1 MQQPTLRP
9 IATTSRLLVAWGVL
23 ALPYV
28 VLAGCLAHAKGLS
41 SLAAYVG
48 SVGLLLWLLAFLA
61 RTWRRFF
68 LLHAPLWILAAVFAA
83 YMLTYGSPPGELLAY
98 VLATSSWD
106 EVVGFFGIWQGE
118 RLLIGA
124 AVFSAAY
131 IAVAALAPMTPIF
144 AARSSYIRWGILG
157 ALTLVSAVAAQDP
170 VAFVQ
175 GLAMNP
181 VIGTAM
187 FVKGPLHAASAAV
200 QGTVVPKVPYRAERV
215 PGEEVHIL
223 IIGESA
229 RRDSWSAYGYSR
241 KTTPNIDRLQ
251 SELILFKNAVAD
263 ANVTVCAVPILLT
276 GMSPARF
283 DMKAVRGNLVDLAGE
298 AGYSTAWLMNQDPHI
313 SLLTGVHAGR
323 MVYPPSLKTLAASR
337 LPLDQILLPEF
348 NRQIASRGKAQFIGL
363 HVIGSHWAYDSR
375 YPAAFELFGSGRAL
389 TSADAISG
397 KPDPQ
402 IVDAYDNSVA
412 YTDWFLAQIIDA
424 ARGLSV
430 PATVTYFSDH
440 GEDLYTL
447 DGMSGHGAAVYSK
460 HQFDIPAFV
469 WVNAAY
475 RQAYADKVRAL
486 EQNAGKEI
494 RSHNVFYSV
503 ADLMGIYWPGQR
515 PDESFASAAFVPD
528 VATPLL
534 AGAGGTLVNRDQD
547 LH

>member
-1 MQQPTLRP
+1 M
-9 IATTSRLLVAWGVL
+9 
-23 ALPYV
+23 
-28 VLAGCLAHAKGLS
+28 
-41 SLAAYVG
+41 
-48 SVGLLLWLLAFLA
+48 
-61 RTWRRFF
+61 
-68 LLHAPLWILAAVFAA
+68 WILAVVYAA
-83 YMLTYGSPPGELLAY
+83 YTLTYGSPPGELLAY
-98 VLATSSWD
+98 VLATSSWA

-118 RLLIGA
+118 RLLIAA
-124 AVFSAAY
+124 AVSRLAY
-131 IAVAALAPMTPIF
+131 IAVAALAPVTPIF
-144 AARSSYIRWGILG
+144 AGRNSYVRWGILG
-157 ALTLVSAVAAQDP
+157 ALALVTAFAAQNP
-170 VAFVQ
+170 VAFLG
-175 GLAMNP
+175 GLAVNP

-187 FVKGPLHAASAAV
+187 FVKGPLHAASALV
-200 QGTVVPKVPYRAERV
+200 KGTVIPKVSYGAARV

-251 SELILFKNAVAD
+251 SEFILFKNAVAD

-313 SLLTGVHAGR
+313 SLLTGVHAER

-348 NRQIASRGKAQFIGL
+348 KRQIASRGRAQFIGL

-375 YPAAFELFGSGRAL
+375 YPAAFELFGSGRVL

-440 GEDLYTL
+440 GEDLYAL

-475 RQAYADKVRAL
+475 RQAHADKVRAL
-486 EQNAGKEI
+486 EQNASKEI
-494 RSHNVFYSV
+494 RSHNVFYSM
-503 ADLMGIYWPGQR
+503 ADLMGIHWPGQK
-515 PDESFASAAFVPD
+515 PEESFASAAFVPD

-534 AGAGGTLVNRDQD
+534 AGAGGTLVNREQD
-547 LH
+547 SH